1 MSSLQLDHI
10 GKCYGTVE
18 VIPDL
23 SLDVRQGEFVV
34 FLGPSGCGKT
44 SLLRMVAGLESI
56 TRGRVLIGGDD
67 VTHRAPGQR
76 NLAMVFQHYAL
87 YPHMTVR
94 DNLSFGL
101 HNVGVAPAE
110 IDRRLL
116 EAARMLELDSLL
128 QRRPDQLSG
137 GQRQRVAI
145 GRAVVKEPALF
156 LFDEPLSNLDA
167 ALRGRTRVELARLHQ
182 RLGATMVFVTHDQLE
197 AMTLATR
204 IVVMNKGAIEQ
215 VGTPAEIYRR
225 PATRFV
231 ASFIGTPG
239 MNLIPVQRSADDG
252 LGHCTVLAPGG
263 QAVATAVPAAGVPRG
278 ELTLGV
284 RPENLVLAE
293 QGSLHGT
300 VELVEFLGERTL
312 VHVTLADGHTVIGTA
327 GAAPVQRGEAV
338 ALAAQTS
345 ELQLF
350 DAQGRAHAA
359 PLVAAPAHR
368 AAA

>member
-1 MSSLQLDHI
+1 MSSLQLDQV
-10 GKCYGTVE
+10 GKRYGAVE
-18 VIPDL
+18 VINNL
-23 SLDVRQGEFVV
+23 SLQVQQGEFLV

-44 SLLRMVAGLESI
+44 SLLRMVAGLESV
-56 TRGRVLIGGDD
+56 TSGRVLIGGQD
-67 VTHRAPGQR
+67 VTHRPPGQR
-76 NLAMVFQHYAL
+76 QLAMVFQHYAL
-87 YPHMTVR
+87 YPHMSVR
-94 DNLSFGL
+94 DNLAFGL
-101 HNVGVAPAE
+101 QNVGLPKAE
-110 IDRRLL
+110 IDRRVA
-116 EAARMLELDSLL
+116 EASRMLELDSLL
-128 QRRPDQLSG
+128 QRKPEQLSG

-239 MNLIPVQRSADDG
+239 MNLLPVERAADNEAG
-252 LGHCTVLAPGG
+252 LCTVLVAGG
-263 QAVATAVPAAGVPRG
+263 QRVVTALHGSTVPAGA
-278 ELTLGV
+278 LTLGV
-284 RPENLVLAE
+284 RPENLVIAE
-293 QGSLHGT
+293 QGPLRGS
-300 VELVEFLGERTL
+300 VELVEFLGDRSL
-312 VHVTLADGHTVIGTA
+312 VHVALADGQTLIATA
-327 GAAPVQRGEAV
+327 GAHVPARGERV
-338 ALAAQTS
+338 ALAAHTS

-359 PLVAAPAHR
+359 PLEAAHAQR